1 MNDVIPFYGTQDRKM
16 FAIERSSMDRQGKV
30 IDFLNKHLPPGLILD
45 VGAGDGYTAKRIKN
59 ADVICLEP
67 SAGMVNFSNNRLWAK
82 GSAESIPFHD
92 NYFDA
97 VYATWAYFLPG
108 IDKSKGLGE
117 VKRVVKEGGTIII
130 VDNAG
135 NDEICSLAS
144 NLIAEGPEFYLEN
157 GFSAYYIDTS
167 FEFESIDDALTL
179 MKMYFG
185 DRITKENIKL
195 EYEYKVVAY
204 IKNMVTVQPNEA

>member
-1 MNDVIPFYGTQDRKM
+1 MNDVIPFYGARDRKM

-30 IDFLNKHLPPGLILD
+30 IDFLNSHLPQGLILD
-45 VGAGDGYTAKRIKN
+45 IGAGDGYTAKRITV

-67 SAGMVNFSNNRLWAK
+67 SNGMVNFNNNRLWVK

-108 IDKSKGLGE
+108 SDKSKGLRE
-117 VKRVVKEGGTIII
+117 AERVVKHGGTIII

-135 NDEICSLAS
+135 NDEFCRLAS
-144 NLIAEGPEFYLEN
+144 TPIAEGPAFYQEH
-157 GFSAYYIDTS
+157 GFSVTYIDTA
-167 FEFESIDDALTL
+167 FEFESFDDALAL
-179 MKMYFG
+179 MTMYFG
-185 DRITKENIKL
+185 DRISKENIKL

-204 IKNMVTVQPNEA
+204 TKIMPDSS